1 MNYYQFSPNDQMW
14 NNWLL
19 FDEQK
24 QEPRL
29 SVKSQYKGLVCPKC
43 LKFDYDKAFKAG
55 FDSEIRIRARGDF
68 LESSDGFLCVSE
80 KVKQLVDAQGVCGVS
95 LKPVGKSGWH
105 VANTTL
111 RVEAEEKVL
120 KTHKPTCH
128 ACKRPGSVTGS
139 FYALRQIEVPKK
151 PSTFFTTVLERNGRD
166 RDVFVTDDIVQ
177 IFVTAKVKG
186 GEFQKLLTIE
196 DEAQLT
202 ATAAKGKPRWPQHSK
217 ILL

>member
-29 SVKSQYKGLVCPKC
+29 LVKDQYKRLVCPKC

-80 KVKQLVDAQGVCGVS
+80 KLKRLIYEQGVCGVS
-95 LKPVGKSGWH
+95 LKPAGKSGWH
-105 VANTTL
+105 VVNVTI
-111 RVEAEEKVL
+111 RVEADQQAL
-120 KTHKPTCH
+120 KANKPICH
-128 ACKRPGSVTGS
+128 SCKRPGSVTGS
-139 FYALRQIEVPKK
+139 FYALRQIEVPPKR
-151 PSTFFTTVLERNGRD
+151 TAFFTTILERNGCD
-166 RDVFVTDDIVQ
+166 RDAFVTEDVLQMFIKGK
-177 IFVTAKVKG
+177 FKG
-186 GEFQKLLTIE
+186 GEFHKLLTTE
-196 DEAQLT
+196 EEAHLT
-202 ATAAKGKPRWPQHSK
+202 ATAAKGKPRWPPHSK
-217 ILL
+217 IFL